1 MTKNTVELLSYLK
14 KSILYGPSVPAWLL
28 YGYSGFF
35 PLSKEM
41 HVILIGWLWMVVCLS
56 MLVSGLAD
64 NLSGPCLSSGIESSP
79 LWPWIG

>member
-1 MTKNTVELLSYLK
+1 MTKNTVELLSYFK

-41 HVILIGWLWMVVCLS
+41 HVILIG
-56 MLVSGLAD
+56 
-64 NLSGPCLSSGIESSP
+64 
-79 LWPWIG
+79 